1 MRVLVVHNDYVSA
14 NPSGERRVVN
24 DDLRNLNAA
33 GVDARPYI
41 RSSDEIQGLTGA
53 AKAELAL
60 RPIYSRED
68 VAKVGQILRD
78 DKIDVLH
85 LHNPYPLISPQV
97 VRVADA
103 AGVAVVQT
111 VHNYRMACVNG
122 AFFRDGEICT
132 RCATKRVPLPAAQ
145 FGCYRDSRAQSVA
158 MTATLAVHRPTWKL
172 VDRFLPVTPFMIRH
186 LRDVGIP
193 AAQIT
198 PKPNTVDDPGPATAP
213 GRGVLF
219 AGRLVEEKGIGLL
232 LAAWDTFQRAGGGWL
247 DELIIVGEGPL
258 RTEVE
263 RAARALPGVRYLGPV
278 PGERVGELMRASAL
292 VAVPSLW
299 FEGFPMTVLEAYAR
313 GRAVL
318 GTPVGSVGT
327 VVDGEV
333 GWRADGTEPEDL
345 AAALAQVDSL
355 TAARRGAAARARFET
370 SYTPEV
376 VTKQLI
382 AIYEDVLALR
392 ARRPRA

>member
-24 DDLRNLNAA
+24 DDLENLRAA
-33 GVDARPYI
+33 GVDVRAYI
-41 RSSDEIQGLTGA
+41 RSSDEIADLAGA
-53 AKAELAL
+53 AKAELL
-60 RPIYSRED
+60 VRPLYSRED
-68 VAKVGQILRD
+68 TAKVAQILRD
-78 DKIDVLH
+78 DRIDVLH

-132 RCATKRVPLPAAQ
+132 KCATKRVPLPAIQ
-145 FGCYRDSRAQSVA
+145 HSCYRDSRPQSLV
-158 MTATLAVHRPTWKL
+158 MTAALAAHRPTWQL
-172 VDRFLPVTPFMIRH
+172 VDRFLPVTSFMVKH
-186 LRDVGIP
+186 LRDAGIP
-193 AAQIT
+193 ASQIT
-198 PKPNTVDDPGPATAP
+198 PKPNTVHDPGPATAP
-213 GRGVLF
+213 GRGLLF
-219 AGRLVEEKGIGLL
+219 AGRLVEEKGIQLL
-232 LAAWDTFQRAGGGWL
+232 LAAWDHFHRHGGGWL
-247 DELIIVGEGPL
+247 DELTIVGEGPL

-278 PGERVGELMRASAL
+278 PSEQVGELMRASAA

-313 GRAVL
+313 GRAVV
-318 GTPVGSVGT
+318 GTSGGSVGT

-333 GWRADGTEPEDL
+333 GWRTAGAEPEDL
-345 AAALAQVDSL
+345 SAVLAEVDAL
-355 TAARRGAAARARFET
+355 TAARRGAAARTRFET
-370 SYTPEV
+370 SFSPEV
-376 VTKQLI
+376 VTKQLV

-392 ARRPRA
+392 RARP